1 VFTSILIHNDLPLR
15 VANTCF
21 MFPLPDKSV
30 RNLAEADCSSLEL
43 LLEQLYTMPSEK
55 TSEAGVPSETLT
67 KISRTLVESPAFLQH
82 NHSYLVE
89 QGDLHGR

>member
-1 VFTSILIHNDLPLR
+1 
-15 VANTCF
+15 

-30 RNLAEADCSSLEL
+30 RKLAEADCSSLEL

-67 KISRTLVESPAFLQH
+67 KISVFLPD
-82 NHSYLVE
+82 VC
-89 QGDLHGR
+89 